1 MNRQPYIA
9 IEGVIGVGKT
19 TLARLL
25 APELGGEVLLEEFDE
40 NPFLSDFYGD
50 RQRYAFQTQM
60 FFLLSRYRQQI
71 ATVPDVLKQSSIVSD
86 YTFAKDSLFA
96 HLTLVG
102 DELLMYERVYA
113 ALGEKIPRP
122 DLLVYLRADL
132 DVLMARIA
140 ARDRPYERNM
150 DINYIEKLRI
160 AYEQFTSR
168 YEDGPILIID
178 TNNLNIVQNPADLTQ
193 VLERI
198 KSTLGV
204 GTYQVQLPGVG
215 EASERE
221 PVEILHELEESPHR
235 LSDFQQFHVSLD
247 AEKGFDP
254 DPYLNFI
261 GLSEEIGE
269 LASVLK
275 LVWMRQ
281 NRHIQTGMGLNE
293 AHDEAV
299 RELRS
304 SIQDEL
310 ADCLAYLLK
319 LSNYAGVNLE
329 TAYLEKMMVNAQ
341 RRWEGGKIVHENP
354 ITLEEAE

>member
-1 MNRQPYIA
+1 MIRQPYIA

-19 TLARLL
+19 TLARFL

-40 NPFLSDFYGD
+40 NPFLSDFYSD
-50 RQRYAFQTQM
+50 QDRYAFQTQM
-60 FFLLSRYRQQI
+60 FFLLSRYRQQS
-71 ATVPDVLKQSSIVSD
+71 ATVPHVLKQSPIVSD

-96 HLTLVG
+96 HLTLMG

-150 DINYIEKLRI
+150 DRNYIEKLRI
-160 AYEQFTSR
+160 AYEQFVSR
-168 YEDGPILIID
+168 YEDGPILILD
-178 TNNLNIVQNPADLTQ
+178 TNNLNIVQNPSDLAQ

-215 EASERE
+215 PVPERA
-221 PVEILHELEESPHR
+221 PVAILHELEDGPHS

-281 NRHIQTGMGLNE
+281 SRHTHAGMGAE
-293 AHDEAV
+293 RAHDEAL

-319 LSNYAGVNLE
+319 LSNYAGINLE
-329 TAYLEKMMVNAQ
+329 KAYLEKMMINAQ
-341 RRWEGGKIVHENP
+341 RRWEDGQLVQENP
-354 ITLEEAE
+354 ITIEEAE